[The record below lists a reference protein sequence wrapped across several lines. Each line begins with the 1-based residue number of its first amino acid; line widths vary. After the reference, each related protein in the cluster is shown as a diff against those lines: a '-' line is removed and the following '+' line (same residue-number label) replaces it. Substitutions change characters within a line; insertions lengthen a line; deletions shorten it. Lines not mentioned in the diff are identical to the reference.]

1 MDGIHDIEEVVS
13 RRPFVLGV
21 DTREIRGEFRVFLEV
36 RPEASDRQLVIMR
49 NLDEVDIGALQQLLV
64 TCQDILEEVFIDH

>member
-21 DTREIRGEFRVFLEV
+21 DTREVRGEFGVLLEV
-36 RPEASDRQLVIMR
+36 RPEAPDRQLVIVR
-49 NLDEVDIGALQQLLV
+49 HLDKVDVGAL
-64 TCQDILEEVFIDH
+64 

>member
-49 NLDEVDIGALQQLLV
+49 NLDKVDIGAL
-64 TCQDILEEVFIDH
+64 